1 MWIFHLKYGDNL
13 IFTVEKRNAVENIH
27 IPHFVIQPLVENS
40 IKHGLKAT
48 EFPWKLQIICNT
60 DHKTWQIEIRD
71 NGVGF
76 SDEMRM
82 ELMQYKQKLMG
93 EGIKNDA
100 WREESKIGG
109 MGMKNIITRLYLSY
123 GCDMIFDIERQLG
136 HGAVITVGG
145 RCDD

>member
-1 MWIFHLKYGDNL
+1 M
-13 IFTVEKRNAVENIH
+13 
-27 IPHFVIQPLVENS
+27 
-40 IKHGLKAT
+40 
-48 EFPWKLQIICNT
+48 QIICNT

-136 HGAVITVGG
+136 HGAVITVGADAMISVLVVEDEIPIL
-145 RCDD
+145 RSICRQSEVC